1 LYSYEDRMRAIAL
14 YIQYDRSSAR
24 AIRELGYP
32 SRKALYGWCREYNR
46 LGDLHDTYP
55 EKSRYSAKQK
65 QAAVEYYLEH
75 GRNISGTVRAL
86 GYPSRT
92 LLATWIDELRPGERK
107 IPIKAGN
114 ALSFSEEQ
122 RRRAVMTLCS
132 RNGSAEAVATAV
144 GVSRQMLY
152 AWKRELLERGV
163 PASMS
168 RKKDHSLSDDRDEL
182 RREVEALQKQ
192 IHRLQLEHDILEKAN
207 ELLKKGQGISP
218 RNLTN
223 REKTLLIDA
232 LSPIYSLS
240 ELLTQLQMA
249 RSSYFYHRVCLRFP
263 PKHAELRQT
272 IIAVFDANKKR
283 YGYRRV
289 HMMLHRDGIQVSEK
303 VVRRIMA
310 EEALIVRTRKRRR
323 YSSYAG
329 EISPAVENLLNR
341 DFHAKVPNEKWL
353 TDITEFQIPAGKVY
367 LSPMLDC
374 FDGMV
379 VSWTLGTSP
388 DAELANTMLDMA
400 LAGLS
405 DGQRPIV
412 HSDRGSHY
420 RWPGWIQRMDEAGLT
435 RSMSKK
441 GCTADNA
448 ACEGFFG
455 RLKNEMFYNRAWT
468 DTSLQEFIDQ
478 VDEYIQW
485 YNEERIKLTLGGL
498 SPVEYR
504 RALQSAA

>member
-1 LYSYEDRMRAIAL
+1 MRAIAL
-14 YIQYDRSSAR
+14 YIQYDRSAAR

-32 SRKALYGWCREYNR
+32 SRKALYGWCREYDR
-46 LGDLHDTYP
+46 LGDLHNAYP

-65 QAAVEYYLEH
+65 QAAVEYFLEH
-75 GRNISGTVRAL
+75 GRNISGTVRKL

-92 LLATWIDELRPGERK
+92 LLATWIEELRPGERK

-122 RRRAVMTLCS
+122 KRRAVIALCS
-132 RNGSAEAVATAV
+132 RDGSAESVATSV

-163 PASMS
+163 PTRMS

-192 IHRLQLEHDILEKAN
+192 IHQLQLEHDILEKAN

-232 LSPIYSLS
+232 LSPIYSQS
-240 ELLTQLQMA
+240 ELLAQLEMA
-249 RSSYFYHRVCLRFP
+249 RSSYFYHRVCLRLP
-263 PKHAELRQT
+263 PKYVELRRT
-272 IIAVFDANKKR
+272 IISVFDANKRR

-289 HMMLHRDGIQVSEK
+289 HIMLHRDGIRVSEK

-310 EEALIVRTRKRRR
+310 EEALIVCTRRR
-323 YSSYAG
+323 RCYSSYAG

-341 DFHAKVPNEKWL
+341 DFHAEVPNEKWL
-353 TDITEFQIPAGKVY
+353 TDITEFQIPAGKAY

-379 VSWTLGTSP
+379 VSWTIGTSP
-388 DAELANTMLDMA
+388 DAELANTMLEMA
-400 LAGLS
+400 IAGLRA
-405 DGQRPIV
+405 GQHPIV

-420 RWPGWIQRMDEAGLT
+420 RWPGWIERMHQAGLT

-441 GCTADNA
+441 GCTPDNA

-455 RLKNEMFYNRAWT
+455 RLKNEMFYNRTWT
-468 DTSLQEFIDQ
+468 NTTVQEFIGQ
-478 VDEYIQW
+478 VDEYIRW
-485 YNEERIKLTLGGL
+485 YNEGRIKLKLGGL
-498 SPVEYR
+498 SPAEYR
-504 RALQSAA
+504 RALQSAV